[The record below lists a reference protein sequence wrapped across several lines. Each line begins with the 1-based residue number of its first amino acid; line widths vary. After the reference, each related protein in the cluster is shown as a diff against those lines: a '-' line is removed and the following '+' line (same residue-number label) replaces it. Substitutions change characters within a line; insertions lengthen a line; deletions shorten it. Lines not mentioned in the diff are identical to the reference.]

1 MKYANLKRN
10 LIHRFLVKNIP
21 YSLRR
26 RKIFKEK
33 NHAIFKEKNNPYSL
47 RRDISFSIP
56 SVNTQKY
63 GISSSNFRGSV
74 LWNNVLIKLKKM
86 LISARI
92 EATVKAK

>member
-10 LIHRFLVKNIP
+10 LIHKFLGKNIP

-33 NHAIFKEKNNPYSL
+33 NHPTFKEKNIPYSL

-63 GISSSNFRGSV
+63 GISSLNFRGSV
-74 LWNNVLIKLKKM
+74 LWNSLPIKIKNVNFYKNL
-86 LISARI
+86 SYC
-92 EATVKAK
+92 